1 VIPTPTGGS
10 SRLASGIEFH
20 PLYVTAE
27 NAGGISHQ
35 KGKLFSECKFTTRGC
50 SGCLERLT
58 AIWEEIVHTA
68 SASDALATNLVAKE
82 LPSQVTKLLQ
92 GWRTQRLRRV
102 APLGLATH

>member
-1 VIPTPTGGS
+1 
-10 SRLASGIEFH
+10 
-20 PLYVTAE
+20 
-27 NAGGISHQ
+27 
-35 KGKLFSECKFTTRGC
+35 
-50 SGCLERLT
+50 LT